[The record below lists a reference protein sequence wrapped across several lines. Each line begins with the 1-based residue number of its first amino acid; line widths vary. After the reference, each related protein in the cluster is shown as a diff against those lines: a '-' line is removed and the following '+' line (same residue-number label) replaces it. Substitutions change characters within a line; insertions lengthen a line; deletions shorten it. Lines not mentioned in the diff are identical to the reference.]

1 MWCQYISV
9 IVLNNKFYGKCFKK
23 ACAVQFWR
31 PFHKSRR
38 DVRQLLT
45 QSDSLPLDNCSL
57 FNVLCDIAE
66 DTSPLNLGTSC
77 RWSRKKS
84 GTKSF
89 MRNSGEFVQCSSAYW
104 FSFVSGVY
112 THDDSPQWSIFVT
125 EMHSFADLV
134 SGFSSQCTCGARA
147 SWILAGCVQVEWSPW
162 NCKKCACLLQLYME
176 KGHVLRG
183 ILQCSWCNK
192 QKHTWSSSRFFGG
205 QYLAN
210 QKYVH
215 LSLF

>member
-77 RWSRKKS
+77 RWSRKKVAPS
-84 GTKSF
+84 RSCVIAVSSF
-89 MRNSGEFVQCSSAYW
+89 S
-104 FSFVSGVY
+104 
-112 THDDSPQWSIFVT
+112 
-125 EMHSFADLV
+125 
-134 SGFSSQCTCGARA
+134 
-147 SWILAGCVQVEWSPW
+147 
-162 NCKKCACLLQLYME
+162 
-176 KGHVLRG
+176 
-183 ILQCSWCNK
+183 
-192 QKHTWSSSRFFGG
+192 
-205 QYLAN
+205 
-210 QKYVH
+210 VH
-215 LSLF
+215 LLIDFLLYQVCTHMMIPPSDQSLSLRCTALQTQCQVSHHNALVVRGLPGFLQAVYR